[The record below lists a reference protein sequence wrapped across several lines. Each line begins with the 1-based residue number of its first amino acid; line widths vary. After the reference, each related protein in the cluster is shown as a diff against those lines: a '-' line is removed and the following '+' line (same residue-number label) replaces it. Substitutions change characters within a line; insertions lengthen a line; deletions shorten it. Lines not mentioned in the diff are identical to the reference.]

1 MIVCI
6 GFVVVAAVVVVVGRR
21 LATSAAVD
29 RRLAT
34 VAAVVVVV
42 VVVVSPLR
50 AWKEFLDTKSPSV
63 ALRGVGRGR
72 AAAFAGVKPS
82 WTKEM
87 AIRCGGSSSTLLT
100 VPVIGLCGH
109 ARDACPTFLQI
120 QHFRKSLATSG

>member
-21 LATSAAVD
+21 LATSAAVV

-34 VAAVVVVV
+34 VAAVVVV

-82 WTKEM
+82 WTKEI

-100 VPVIGLCGH
+100 VPVVGLCGH

-120 QHFRKSLATSG
+120 QHFRSSLATSG